1 MLIIRNLHNSVH
13 TDGEHGWKELSS
25 YQYHPDVGSSV
36 TLSLTGSTN
45 TDSAD
50 VAVNHTTSP
59 SLAPGSLLFAVSFSD
74 PGTKQPSLHEA
85 LARFVFTLSARS
97 LCSFVLGDLKSNQI

>member
-1 MLIIRNLHNSVH
+1 MLIIRNLRNSVD
-13 TDGEHGWKELSS
+13 TDGEHGWKEPST
-25 YQYHPDVGSSV
+25 YQYHPDITNSV
-36 TLSLTGSTN
+36 TMSLTGSTN

-50 VAVNHTTSP
+50 VAVNHTTCP

-85 LARFVFTLSARS
+85 LAR
-97 LCSFVLGDLKSNQI
+97 